1 MAEKTAAQKRQMKI
15 RKKVNKF
22 MESVNNFLKS
32 KNGGTVPGEYECSL
46 LLLETYFEQFLELT
60 EEINSL
66 DSFTIVGRY
75 GPAPSPLLGARD
87 KASMRL
93 ESLMKELGLTLK
105 AQAKLDIVEPQKDES
120 ALESFIKGK
129 IEKR

>member
-1 MAEKTAAQKRQMKI
+1 MKI

-22 MESVNNFLKS
+22 MQSVNNFLKS

-46 LLLETYFEQFLELT
+46 LLLETYYEQFLELT